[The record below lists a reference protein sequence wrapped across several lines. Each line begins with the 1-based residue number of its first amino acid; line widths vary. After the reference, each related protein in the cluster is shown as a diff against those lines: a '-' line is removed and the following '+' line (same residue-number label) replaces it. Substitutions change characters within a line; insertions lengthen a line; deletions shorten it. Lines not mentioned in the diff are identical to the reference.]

1 MNRLEYTRRGRSG
14 TTRVKSAAEAV
25 MVLAHVARERIR
37 LEQER
42 RSLQRRL
49 RRIEARLTAI
59 SGTETRLV
67 PIIQVAPATAAPSRP
82 PAPGRATAPT
92 PTGVMEV
99 TLQY

>member
-42 RSLQRRL
+42 RSLHRRL
-49 RRIEARLTAI
+49 GRIEARLMAI
-59 SGTETRLV
+59 TGAETRLV
-67 PIIQVAPATAAPSRP
+67 PIIQVGKGTAATSRP
-82 PAPGRATAPT
+82 AAAGGARVPT
-92 PTGVMEV
+92 PAGVMEV